1 MLDHR
6 FVGLTLATALAFSV
20 VITLMAAL
28 DRPQHQPSMK
38 TQAPMVDL
46 QEDMPP
52 LQND

>member
-1 MLDHR
+1 MLDRR
-6 FVGLTLATALAFSV
+6 FVGLALATALAFSV

-28 DRPQHQPSMK
+28 DRPQHQLSME

-46 QEDMPP
+46 QEDMPT